1 MDEILQG
8 HCEKAGIT
16 LKQLQGGSRAMP
28 IPHIRSEIAH
38 ALTKE
43 LGIPY
48 AEIARQLGVSHVAV
62 LKMMKREGSR

>member
-16 LKQLQGGSRAMP
+16 LKQLQGGSRAIP
-28 IPHIRSEIAH
+28 IPSIRSEIAH
-38 ALTKE
+38 VLTE
-43 LGIPY
+43 EWGIPC

-62 LKMMKREGSR
+62 LKMMKREGSK